1 MFRKKL
7 TALMTIISLFVCS
20 TVAMAG
26 YPTLRL
32 GDSGEEVRK
41 MQQKLRSIGYHIK
54 VDGKFG
60 EGTLREVKR
69 FQKAS
74 GLNMDGAAGN
84 STLEKLY
91 GEKAP
96 SNYSPQISSSS
107 KLPSQLVLPNASLRK
122 GDGGDD
128 VRYMQL
134 ALKQLNYGCNDK
146 LGTFGNSTEG
156 AVKRFQRKYKLNSD
170 GVAGDS
176 TLKLL
181 YSKCGISVS
190 GRVKSSK
197 EIGNNNSSGS
207 SNDQTIIDLDSATIP
222 SYSLREGMS
231 SDYVRDMQIAL
242 AKLGFYRGNYDGKYG
257 SGTISSVKAF
267 QRKYRLSQDGIA
279 GVATLKQIYKKAG
292 VKYSIESNSQGNPGN
307 SNNPSNKIYITSA
320 TIPNQSLRL
329 GQKNS
334 FVKEMQLAL
343 LQIGYN
349 VGRADGNFGS
359 GTKSVLMKFQKDNRL
374 RADGIA
380 GKGTLTRL
388 YGKANVSISYQQDN
402 TNNGNNGGNNN
413 SSNGN
418 TTPSQSIPA
427 PSIGNVRLLKWFT
440 EVKPQ
445 LRYGNKVKIYDPVS
459 NQGYELTVLSTGRHL
474 DAEPTTAQ
482 DTESMNRIFGGRPT
496 WTPKIVYAQLP
507 NGQWSLASTHNMP
520 HLSGNIKDNNFNGHL
535 CVHFLRDMAET
546 QQNDPHYGVQNQNN
560 LRNAWKR
567 MTGETIE

>member
-1 MFRKKL
+1 
-7 TALMTIISLFVCS
+7 
-20 TVAMAG
+20 
-26 YPTLRL
+26 
-32 GDSGEEVRK
+32 
-41 MQQKLRSIGYHIK
+41 
-54 VDGKFG
+54 
-60 EGTLREVKR
+60 
-69 FQKAS
+69 
-74 GLNMDGAAGN
+74 
-84 STLEKLY
+84 
-91 GEKAP
+91 
-96 SNYSPQISSSS
+96 
-107 KLPSQLVLPNASLRK
+107 
-122 GDGGDD
+122 
-128 VRYMQL
+128 
-134 ALKQLNYGCNDK
+134 
-146 LGTFGNSTEG
+146 
-156 AVKRFQRKYKLNSD
+156 
-170 GVAGDS
+170 
-176 TLKLL
+176 
-181 YSKCGISVS
+181 
-190 GRVKSSK
+190 
-197 EIGNNNSSGS
+197 
-207 SNDQTIIDLDSATIP
+207 
-222 SYSLREGMS
+222 
-231 SDYVRDMQIAL
+231 
-242 AKLGFYRGNYDGKYG
+242 
-257 SGTISSVKAF
+257 
-267 QRKYRLSQDGIA
+267 
-279 GVATLKQIYKKAG
+279 
-292 VKYSIESNSQGNPGN
+292 
-307 SNNPSNKIYITSA
+307 
-320 TIPNQSLRL
+320 
-329 GQKNS
+329 
-334 FVKEMQLAL
+334 MQLAL

-413 SSNGN
+413 SNNGN